1 MGSGLSA
8 VVLGPAGFAAVRS
21 NVSNYRGREFLG
33 VIPEKSWSRVLMRA
47 GLVCL
52 ACAAATSC
60 VRAQSGD
67 PLNIS
72 IEAASAAIA
81 EDAAAT
87 GAASRNAGARVAG
100 VGSTNGCARG
110 AIGAEVPE
118 PRDLRS
124 VDGVLRV
131 DLAFRSFVDSKG
143 EVRYCYVTLNGE
155 QAPTLRVKPGDTVV
169 LNLKN
174 EATDAPPQSRTVAA
188 NGQLGAAMAMPG
200 GASHSTKNTTTNSS
214 GAVGVSDVAGQS
226 RTTAANGQMGA
237 MPKPGGANPA
247 PTNES
252 EKSAWVNCAVGAMKG
267 TSTNLHFHGLTVPA
281 TCHQDDVMRTIIETG
296 SAPYEYKFQ
305 IPADEPPGLYWYH
318 PHIHGFTKA
327 QVLGGASAALVV
339 EGIERA
345 IPGVAGLPERVFVIR
360 DQNLTNP
367 DAAPV
372 DGAKLPPV
380 VLDADGDVMN
390 TGTGTGKPAEDL
402 TINYVPV
409 PYPNYPPAT
418 ITMKPGE
425 RQLWRVLNASAI
437 TYLSLQVLF
446 EQQAQAVEV
455 IALDGVPIHLKNAE
469 LNQYILLTHLGIP
482 PGGRIE
488 FVMHGPPLGTNASLV
503 TRSVNTGAM
512 GENDPNR
519 AIANIVAKEDA
530 PEPQS
535 ILAKN
540 PTPLPASSTTW
551 LRDVTPVRVRK
562 LFFSETPLDPKDPNS
577 PTTFYLTVDGETP
590 KAFDPSSNIPN
601 IVAHQGD
608 VEDWILEN
616 RSQELH
622 AFHIHQVHFALMEF
636 FGLAVNE
643 PFLRDTVN
651 VPYWDGKN
659 PVFPRVRLRMDF
671 RDPNAVGTYPYHCH
685 LLEHEDS
692 GMMGLIRVEAAG
704 SR

>member
-1 MGSGLSA
+1 MSIPFAGAQSAGSKNPPDGAVANSA
-8 VVLGPAGFAAVRS
+8 STKKPAKAANANAASGDGGCSLAAV
-21 NVSNYRGREFLG
+21 
-33 VIPEKSWSRVLMRA
+33 
-47 GLVCL
+47 
-52 ACAAATSC
+52 
-60 VRAQSGD
+60 
-67 PLNIS
+67 
-72 IEAASAAIA
+72 
-81 EDAAAT
+81 
-87 GAASRNAGARVAG
+87 
-100 VGSTNGCARG
+100 GS
-110 AIGAEVPE
+110 EVPE
-118 PRDLRS
+118 PEDLRS
-124 VDGVLRV
+124 VDGVLKV

-143 EVRYCYVTLNGE
+143 EVRFCYVTPNGK
-155 QAPTLRVKPGDTVV
+155 QSPTLRVKPGDTVI
-169 LNLKN
+169 LNFKN
-174 EATDAPPQSRTVAA
+174 EATATLPQTKTAKAAAGAVAA
-188 NGQLGAAMAMPG
+188 
-200 GASHSTKNTTTNSS
+200 S
-214 GAVGVSDVAGQS
+214 
-226 RTTAANGQMGA
+226 TAAADASAHSGMQMNSA
-237 MPKPGGANPA
+237 TPA
-247 PTNES
+247 AAP
-252 EKSAWVNCAVGAMKG
+252 CATGAMKA

-281 TCHQDDVMRTIIETG
+281 ACHQDDVMRTMIETG

-345 IPGVAGLPERVFVIR
+345 IPSLAGLPERILIVR
-360 DQNLTNP
+360 DQNLANP
-367 DAAPV
+367 DAAPTA
-372 DGAKLPPV
+372 DAKLPPV
-380 VLDADGDVMN
+380 KLDADGDVMN

-402 TINYVPV
+402 TLNYVPV
-409 PYPNYPPAT
+409 PYPNYPPAK

-437 TYLSLQVLF
+437 TYLSLQLLYDGV
-446 EQQAQAVEV
+446 AQAVDV
-455 IALDGVPIHLKNAE
+455 VALDGVPIHNKDLPQSHSIR
-469 LNQYILLTHLGIP
+469 LNHLGVP

-488 FVMHGPPLGTNASLV
+488 FVLEGPAAGSKASLV
-503 TRSVNTGAM
+503 TRAVNTGAM
-512 GENDPNR
+512 GENDPTR
-519 AIANIVAKEDA
+519 AIADIVAKADA

-535 ILAKN
+535 SLAKN
-540 PTPLPASSTTW
+540 PTPLPEPSTTW
-551 LRDVTPVRVRK
+551 LRDVKPVRVRK

-577 PTTFYLTVDGETP
+577 PTTFFLTVDGETP
-590 KAFDPSSNIPN
+590 KPFDPSSGIPN
-601 IVAHQGD
+601 IVTHQGD

-636 FGLAVNE
+636 FGLPVNE

-659 PVFPRVRLRMDF
+659 SVYPRVRLRMDF

>member
-1 MGSGLSA
+1 VHLKNSSSCILRLVA
-8 VVLGPAGFAAVRS
+8 
-21 NVSNYRGREFLG
+21 
-33 VIPEKSWSRVLMRA
+33 
-47 GLVCL
+47 LVCL
-52 ACAAATSC
+52 ACAVLIPRVDAQTTAGKTS
-60 VRAQSGD
+60 SGD
-67 PLNIS
+67 GGCFR
-72 IEAASAAIA
+72 AA
-81 EDAAAT
+81 
-87 GAASRNAGARVAG
+87 V
-100 VGSTNGCARG
+100 
-110 AIGAEVPE
+110 GAEVPE
-118 PRDLRS
+118 PEDLRS
-124 VDGVLRV
+124 VDGVLKV

-143 EVRYCYVTLNGE
+143 DVRYCYVTLNGK
-155 QAPTLRVKPGDTVV
+155 QSPTLRVKPDDTVI
-169 LNLKN
+169 LNFKN
-174 EATDAPPQSRTVAA
+174 EATAGPRPSRTVTA
-188 NGQLGAAMAMPG
+188 NGQLGAAMSTPG
-200 GASHSTKNTTTNSS
+200 GASPTPTKNTTKNS
-214 GAVGVSDVAGQS
+214 
-226 RTTAANGQMGA
+226 
-237 MPKPGGANPA
+237 GGAAGTSTEAGMKMGGAGDSA
-247 PTNES
+247 PC
-252 EKSAWVNCAVGAMKG
+252 VNGAMKA

-281 TCHQDDVMRTIIETG
+281 VCHQDDVMRTMIETG

-345 IPGVAGLPERVFVIR
+345 IPDVAGLPERVLIIR
-360 DQNLTNP
+360 DQNLMNP
-367 DAAPV
+367 DAAPA
-372 DGAKLPPV
+372 DDAKLPPV

-409 PYPNYPPAT
+409 PYPSYPPAT

-446 EQQAQAVEV
+446 GPQVQAVQV
-455 IALDGVPIHLKNAE
+455 VALDGVPIHPKSAAVNK
-469 LNQYILLTHLGIP
+469 YILLTHLGIP
-482 PGGRIE
+482 PGGRLE
-488 FVMHGPPLGTNASLV
+488 FVMKGPPEGTKASLV

-519 AIANIVAKEDA
+519 AIANIVAKADA
-530 PEPQS
+530 TEPQS
-535 ILAKN
+535 TLRKDS
-540 PTPLPASSTTW
+540 TPLPASTTTW
-551 LRDVTPVRVRK
+551 LREVTPVRVRK

-601 IVAHQGD
+601 IVTHQGD

-692 GMMGLIRVEAAG
+692 GMMGMIRVEAAK
-704 SR
+704 

>member
-1 MGSGLSA
+1 M
-8 VVLGPAGFAAVRS
+8 
-21 NVSNYRGREFLG
+21 
-33 VIPEKSWSRVLMRA
+33 
-47 GLVCL
+47 CL
-52 ACAAATSC
+52 ACALTISSAQTQEAAGKNL
-60 VRAQSGD
+60 SGAVAHT
-67 PLNIS
+67 PGSKNPGGAVSLNS
-72 IEAASAAIA
+72 KKAAGEAASAANKN
-81 EDAAAT
+81 
-87 GAASRNAGARVAG
+87 AASSGTECFRAA
-100 VGSTNGCARG
+100 VGS
-110 AIGAEVPE
+110 EVPE
-118 PRDLRS
+118 PEDLRS
-124 VDGVLRV
+124 VDGVLKV
-131 DLAFRSFVDSKG
+131 DLAFRSFIDSKG
-143 EVRYCYVTLNGE
+143 EVRFCYVTPNGK
-155 QAPTLRVKPGDTVV
+155 QSPTLRVKPGDTVI
-169 LNLKN
+169 LNFKN
-174 EATDAPPQSRTVAA
+174 EATATPRLSRTVAA
-188 NGQLGAAMAMPG
+188 NGQLGAAMSTPG
-200 GASHSTKNTTTNSS
+200 GVSGSTKNTTTNSGGTVAAS
-214 GAVGVSDVAGQS
+214 EATVQGA
-226 RTTAANGQMGA
+226 TATANGRTGA
-237 MPKPGGANPA
+237 AMSTPGGVNPA
-247 PTNES
+247 PT
-252 EKSAWVNCAVGAMKG
+252 KSTTKNSGGGAGTSTEAGMKMGDATPCATGAMKA

-281 TCHQDDVMRTIIETG
+281 ECHQDDVMRTMIESG

-345 IPGVAGLPERVFVIR
+345 IPDVAGLPERIFVIR
-360 DQNLTNP
+360 DQNLANP

-372 DGAKLPPV
+372 DGTKLPPV

-409 PYPNYPPAT
+409 PYPDYPPAT

-446 EQQAQAVEV
+446 GPQAQAVEV
-455 IALDGVPIHLKNAE
+455 VALDGVPIHPKEAR
-469 LNQYILLTHLGIP
+469 LNKFILLTHLGIP

-488 FVMHGPPLGTNASLV
+488 FVMHGPPLGTKAELV

-519 AIANIVAKEDA
+519 AIANIVAKADA

-535 ILAKN
+535 KLAKN
-540 PTPLPASSTTW
+540 PTPLPVSSKTW

-562 LFFSETPLDPKDPNS
+562 LFFSEMPLDPKDPNS
-577 PTTFYLTVDGETP
+577 PTTFFLTVDGETP

-601 IVAHQGD
+601 IVTHQGD

-622 AFHIHQVHFALMEF
+622 AFHIHQIHFALMDF
-636 FGLAVNE
+636 FGIPVNE

-659 PVFPRVRLRMDF
+659 PVYPRVRLRMDF

-692 GMMGLIRVEAAG
+692 GMMGMIRVEAAK
-704 SR
+704 

>member
-1 MGSGLSA
+1 
-8 VVLGPAGFAAVRS
+8 
-21 NVSNYRGREFLG
+21 
-33 VIPEKSWSRVLMRA
+33 
-47 GLVCL
+47 VCA
-52 ACAAATSC
+52 ACALCIFSASAY
-60 VRAQSGD
+60 AQTANTKNGG
-67 PLNIS
+67 
-72 IEAASAAIA
+72 AASSKTN
-81 EDAAAT
+81 EKTTDAAAT
-87 GAASRNAGARVAG
+87 KNAANGDGGCFRAPI
-100 VGSTNGCARG
+100 GS
-110 AIGAEVPE
+110 EVPE
-118 PRDLRS
+118 PEDLRS
-124 VDGVLRV
+124 VDGTLKV

-143 EVRYCYVTLNGE
+143 EVRYCYVTPNGK
-155 QAPTLRVKPGDTVV
+155 QAPTLRVKPGDTVI
-169 LNLKN
+169 LNFKN
-174 EATDAPPQSRTVAA
+174 EATAAPRVSRTEVA
-188 NGQLGAAMAMPG
+188 NGQVGAAMSTPG
-200 GASHSTKNTTTNSS
+200 G
-214 GAVGVSDVAGQS
+214 V
-226 RTTAANGQMGA
+226 
-237 MPKPGGANPA
+237 NPA
-247 PTNES
+247 PTKES
-252 EKSAWVNCAVGAMKG
+252 PGAAASGTTTEHGSMKMSGADMAAPCASGAMKA

-281 TCHQDDVMRTIIETG
+281 KCHQDDVMRTLIETG
-296 SAPYEYKFQ
+296 SGPYEYKFQ

-327 QVLGGASAALVV
+327 QVLGGASAALIV

-345 IPGVAGLPERVFVIR
+345 IPDLAGLPERVLIIR
-360 DQNLTNP
+360 DQNLANP

-372 DGAKLPPV
+372 DGTKLPPV

-437 TYLSLQVLF
+437 TYLSLQMLF
-446 EQQAQAVEV
+446 GPQAQAVEV
-455 IALDGVPIHLKNAE
+455 VALDGVPIHPKSAG

-488 FVMHGPPLGTNASLV
+488 FVMKGPPEGTKASLV

-519 AIANIVAKEDA
+519 ALANMVAKADA

-535 ILAKN
+535 SLTKN

-590 KAFDPSSNIPN
+590 KPFDPTSGIPN
-601 IVAHQGD
+601 IVTHQGD

-659 PVFPRVRLRMDF
+659 PVYPRVRLRMDF

-692 GMMGLIRVEAAG
+692 GMMGLIRVEAAK
-704 SR
+704 

>member
-1 MGSGLSA
+1 VNPKNRSGWSWRL
-8 VVLGPAGFAAVRS
+8 AA
-21 NVSNYRGREFLG
+21 
-33 VIPEKSWSRVLMRA
+33 
-47 GLVCL
+47 LVCL
-52 ACAAATSC
+52 ACSLTISSAE
-60 VRAQSGD
+60 AQT
-67 PLNIS
+67 
-72 IEAASAAIA
+72 ASAARK
-81 EDAAAT
+81 DKPSSD
-87 GAASRNAGARVAG
+87 G
-100 VGSTNGCARG
+100 GCFRAP
-110 AIGAEVPE
+110 IVSEVPE
-118 PRDLRS
+118 PEDLRS
-124 VDGVLRV
+124 VDGILKV
-131 DLAFRSFVDSKG
+131 DLVFRSFVDSKG
-143 EVRYCYVTLNGE
+143 EVRYCYVTLNGK
-155 QAPTLRVKPGDTVV
+155 QSPTLRVKPGDTVI
-169 LNLKN
+169 LNFKN
-174 EATDAPPQSRTVAA
+174 EATAAPPQTRTSKVAA
-188 NGQLGAAMAMPG
+188 QLGEAGARAASAHTSMHANSG
-200 GASHSTKNTTTNSS
+200 TTP
-214 GAVGVSDVAGQS
+214 
-226 RTTAANGQMGA
+226 AAPCVTGA
-237 MPKPGGANPA
+237 MQA
-247 PTNES
+247 
-252 EKSAWVNCAVGAMKG
+252 

-281 TCHQDDVMRTIIETG
+281 TCHQDDVMRTLIETG
-296 SAPYEYKFQ
+296 SAAYEYKFQ

-345 IPGVAGLPERVFVIR
+345 IPDLAGLPERVLVIR
-360 DQNLTNP
+360 DQNLANP

-372 DGAKLPPV
+372 DGATLPPV

-402 TINYVPV
+402 TLNYVPV
-409 PYPNYPPAT
+409 PYPNYPPAK

-446 EQQAQAVEV
+446 GPQAQAVEV
-455 IALDGVPIHLKNAE
+455 VALDGVPIHPKDPG
-469 LNQYILLTHLGIP
+469 LNRYILLNHLGVP

-488 FVMHGPPLGTNASLV
+488 FVMKGPPEGTKASLV

-519 AIANIVAKEDA
+519 AIANIVAKADA

-535 ILAKN
+535 SLAKN
-540 PTPLPASSTTW
+540 PEPLPVSLTTW

-590 KAFDPSSNIPN
+590 KAFDPSSGIPN
-601 IVAHQGD
+601 IVTHQGD

-636 FGLAVNE
+636 FGLPVNE

-659 PVFPRVRLRMDF
+659 PVYPRVRLRMDF

-692 GMMGLIRVEAAG
+692 GMMGMIRVEAK
-704 SR
+704 

>member
-1 MGSGLSA
+1 MSWSSGL
-8 VVLGPAGFAAVRS
+8 AA
-21 NVSNYRGREFLG
+21 
-33 VIPEKSWSRVLMRA
+33 
-47 GLVCL
+47 LVCL
-52 ACAAATSC
+52 ACATAVPIAEAQTAGGENRGSVAAA
-60 VRAQSGD
+60 RSGKAVAK
-67 PLNIS
+67 
-72 IEAASAAIA
+72 EAAKSSAAGA
-81 EDAAAT
+81 K
-87 GAASRNAGARVAG
+87 AASG
-100 VGSTNGCARG
+100 NGGCFRA
-110 AIGAEVPE
+110 AVGAEVPE
-118 PRDLRS
+118 PEDLRS
-124 VDGVLRV
+124 VDGVLKV

-143 EVRYCYVTLNGE
+143 EVRYCYVTLNGK
-155 QAPTLRVKPGDTVV
+155 QSPTLRVKPGDTVI
-169 LNLKN
+169 LNFKN
-174 EATDAPPQSRTVAA
+174 EATATLAQTRTARAAQQVAA
-188 NGQLGAAMAMPG
+188 VAAAT
-200 GASHSTKNTTTNSS
+200 GASGASAHTAMNSASTP
-214 GAVGVSDVAGQS
+214 
-226 RTTAANGQMGA
+226 AAH
-237 MPKPGGANPA
+237 
-247 PTNES
+247 
-252 EKSAWVNCAVGAMKG
+252 CATGAMKA

-281 TCHQDDVMRTIIETG
+281 TCHQDDVMHTMIETG

-345 IPGVAGLPERVFVIR
+345 IPDLAGLPERVFIIR
-360 DQNLTNP
+360 DQNLLNP
-367 DAAPV
+367 DAVPV
-372 DGAKLPPV
+372 DGAKMPPV
-380 VLDADGDVMN
+380 VLDADGDVLN

-409 PYPNYPPAT
+409 PYPDYTPAT

-446 EQQAQAVEV
+446 GQQVQAVEV
-455 IALDGVPIHLKNAE
+455 VALDGVPIHPKGAA
-469 LNQYILLTHLGIP
+469 LNKYILLTHLGIP

-488 FVMHGPPLGTNASLV
+488 FVMHGPPEGMKAELV

-519 AIANIVAKEDA
+519 AIANVVAKADA
-530 PEPQS
+530 VEPQS
-535 ILAKN
+535 SLAKN
-540 PTPLPASSTTW
+540 PVPLAPSSTTW
-551 LRDVTPVRVRK
+551 LRDVQPVRVRK

-590 KAFDPSSNIPN
+590 KAFDPSSDIPN

-622 AFHIHQVHFALMEF
+622 AFHIHQVHFALMDF
-636 FGLAVNE
+636 FGLPVNE

-659 PVFPRVRLRMDF
+659 PVYPRVRLRMDF

-692 GMMGLIRVEAAG
+692 GMMGLIRVE
-704 SR
+704 RK